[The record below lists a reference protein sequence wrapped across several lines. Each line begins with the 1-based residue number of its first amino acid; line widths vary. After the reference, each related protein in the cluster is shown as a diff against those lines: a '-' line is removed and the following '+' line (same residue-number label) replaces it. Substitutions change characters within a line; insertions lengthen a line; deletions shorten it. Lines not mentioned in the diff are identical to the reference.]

1 MNGCL
6 RALGLRQ
13 AVVQCLPLRC
23 VAGWA
28 FSAEGGGTTRLTVIF
43 YISDFHERFTHY
55 HAGEGLD

>member
-1 MNGCL
+1 MAVC
-6 RALGLRQ
+6 GLWLASGRGSMF
-13 AVVQCLPLRC
+13 AFTLW
-23 VAGWA
+23 AGWA